1 MLKWERLGEKQVVGA
16 GTWSSILDTLSLT
29 WPVIHPIRDEEW
41 AAGHMSR
48 VKKIGWGY
56 KTGNHQHID
65 GIYSHEIRCD
75 YKGGDYTEQI
85 QVLGTLNI

>member
-1 MLKWERLGEKQVVGA
+1 MVGA
-16 GTWSSILDTLSLT
+16 GTWSSILNMLTLT
-29 WPVIHPIRDEEW
+29 CPVIHPIRDEEW

-48 VKKIGWGY
+48 VKKIGPGWGY
-56 KTGNHQHID
+56 KIGNHQHID

-75 YKGGDYTEQI
+75 YKGGDYIEQI